1 MDRILS
7 TMIFSSIK
15 HTEKNKKSSHKDRK
29 IISLGIEIVGLLILS
44 FLIVSCQPVSTVI
57 PTSKVTETPK
67 PSATL
72 RNTPIPTATAT
83 ATQQP
88 DWWLSGEDL
97 KGVKVAVLH
106 PWSGDLA
113 KKMDELVG
121 QFNRDN
127 EWDILVSATG
137 TGSAQQVFQKSE
149 TGISIGSG
157 PQVVIAPVEELA
169 YWFKS
174 GSLKTLD
181 EFVNDSIYGMDAA
194 VQSDFFSQ
202 FWQQDVVNDQRL
214 GIPASRDIH
223 FLFYNQTW
231 ANELGFTAPPA
242 TTTQF
247 MTQSCSASASLLNDK
262 TRDNDGTGGW
272 IINRN
277 EYVLISWLRGFG
289 IADFP
294 VDEKVYEF
302 DQKQTIAAFEYLRKM
317 YDDNCSWIS
326 RNPTPYE
333 YFAGRQALFISGDL
347 NDLNPQISAMDI
359 LQNEDQWLVI
369 PYPSQNGDPV
379 VISQGSSYG
388 IIRSTKAQE
397 LASWLFIR
405 WMNEPQQQKALAK
418 ENSDLPVSKQLI
430 EEFTKSRDGKWAD
443 VATLLKAV
451 QPSPRTSEWR
461 VARFVLPDAFYQS
474 IQTIILPVQ
483 FTAIVEM
490 LDETV
495 RSLSNQPASS
505 GW

>member
-1 MDRILS
+1 MTFLS
-7 TMIFSSIK
+7 VTGI
-15 HTEKNKKSSHKDRK
+15 EKKTKFLHKSRK
-29 IISLGIEIVGLLILS
+29 IINLGIGIVGLLVLS
-44 FLIVSCQPVSTVI
+44 FLLASCKPVPTVM
-57 PTSKVTETPK
+57 PTREVTETPK

-72 RNTPIPTATAT
+72 KNTPLPTATAT

-88 DWWLSGEDL
+88 DWWLPGENL
-97 KGVKVAVLH
+97 KGVKVVVMH
-106 PWSGDLA
+106 PWSGELA
-113 KKMDELVG
+113 KKMDELVD

-127 EWDILVSATG
+127 EWGIFVSGNG

-149 TGISIGSG
+149 AGISIGSG
-157 PQVVIAPVEELA
+157 PQVVVAPVEELA

-174 GSLKTLD
+174 GSLKAMD
-181 EFVNDSIYGMDAA
+181 EFVNDTTYGMDAA
-194 VQSDFFSQ
+194 VQDDFFSQ

-223 FLFYNQTW
+223 FMFYNQTW
-231 ANELGFTAPPA
+231 AKELGFTAPP
-242 TTTQF
+242 TTTAQF
-247 MTQSCSASASLLNDK
+247 MTQSCSASASLLNDN
-262 TRDNDGTGGW
+262 TRENDGTGGW

-277 EYVLISWLRGFG
+277 EYALLSWLRGFG

-294 VDEKVYEF
+294 MEEKIYKF

-317 YDDNCSWIS
+317 YDENCSWIS

-333 YFAGRQALFISGDL
+333 YFAGRQALFISADL
-347 NDLNPQISAMDI
+347 NDLNPQISAMQI

-379 VISQGSSYG
+379 VIPQGSSYG

-405 WMNEPQQQKALAK
+405 WMNEQQQQKALAK
-418 ENSDLPVSKQLI
+418 ENADLPVSKQLI
-430 EEFTKSRDGKWAD
+430 EEFSKSRDGKWAD
-443 VATLLKAV
+443 VATLIADI

-483 FTAIVEM
+483 FSAIVEM
-490 LDETV
+490 LDETIN
-495 RSLSNQPASS
+495 RLSTQPAPI
-505 GW
+505 GWKE